1 MKVILIRDR
10 KGGDKAIT
18 LINAKEIELA
28 KELEESDEIGFI
40 PKPIIHTT
48 LTVDIKSM
56 ETIKLIRK
64 RNIMKHIQKLFRSGT
79 NGKSNIRQ

>member
-1 MKVILIRDR
+1 MKVILIREK

-18 LINAKEIELA
+18 LINANEIA
-28 KELEESDEIGFI
+28 VTKELEESDEIGFI

-56 ETIKLIRK
+56 EIIKLTRK
-64 RNIMKHIQKLFRSGT
+64 RNVMKYIRKLFRS
-79 NGKSNIRQ
+79 N